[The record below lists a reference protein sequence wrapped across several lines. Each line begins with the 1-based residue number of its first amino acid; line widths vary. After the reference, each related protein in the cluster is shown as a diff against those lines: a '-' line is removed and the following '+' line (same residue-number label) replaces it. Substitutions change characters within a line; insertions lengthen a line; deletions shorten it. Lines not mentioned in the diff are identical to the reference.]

1 MHKRLL
7 GLLATSVIVFAA
19 CGTGTA
25 SNGPGDTGVATA
37 PPATPTPETVDLT
50 SSKYAPEAGTKGGQL
65 LFGDWQEANQFNPYY
80 LTQVTEANVA
90 SAAWASF
97 VVTTN
102 DYKYLPDLAK
112 EIPTTQN
119 GGVVLPGV
127 NGDKMTVTWTLKD
140 GLKWSDGQALTCDDF
155 AYTLSWVKD
164 PGQAGVSTVGYDDVT
179 SIDCPSP
186 TQVVYHFKNVYEGYI
201 NLGTPLPK
209 HYLSSISIADQ
220 LKGAGFRPADMP
232 KVPVSGAFKF
242 ESVTSQQELR
252 MVRNDNYN
260 GFKSGKPA
268 NLDTLIFKWY
278 GSEDAEIA
286 GYAAGEVDIATD
298 LVEADIPTF
307 DSNGHK
313 AELSNIPSLT
323 YEYLALNWA
332 DGKHIDP
339 TTKVGHCSPAATVA
353 DRKAGAAPGT
363 ACPISDPQFRLA
375 LTYAINKDDIIQRA
389 LGGLVKVA
397 NTNVAP
403 DAYYFLD
410 QPPATFDPAK
420 AGQIL
425 DAAGWKAGADGIRVN
440 ADGLRAK
447 IELCSTT
454 KASRI
459 ESLKLMVEELK
470 AVGIEAIAANGSP
483 TDVFN
488 DFNSATPE
496 TPCNIYRG
504 NFDVAEFASSV
515 SIDPIGNYQSYHSS
529 QFEPKGAN
537 LAGVSDPQIDAA
549 LDAVKNTV
557 DFVAVRHA
565 METFQK
571 VYVEKTVEIPLFF
584 RGQLDA
590 VSPKVGN
597 FAANP
602 TSAGPTWNAVDWYLK
617 S

>member
-25 SNGPGDTGVATA
+25 TPTGSGGVSPTTA
-37 PPATPTPETVDLT
+37 AATPTPETVDLT

-80 LTQVTEANVA
+80 LSQVTEANVA

-102 DYKYLPDLAK
+102 DLKYLPDLAK

-119 GGVVLPGV
+119 GEVALPGV
-127 NGDKMTVTWTLKD
+127 NGDKMTITWTLKD
-140 GLKWSDGQALTCDDF
+140 GLKWSDGIALTCDDF
-155 AYTLSWVKD
+155 AYTLGWIKD
-164 PGQAGVSTVGYDDVT
+164 PAQAGLSTVGYDDIT

-209 HYLSSISIADQ
+209 HYMTTFSIADG

-242 ESVTSQQELR
+242 ESVTSGQELR
-252 MVRNDNYN
+252 LVRNDNYN

-268 NLDTLIFKWY
+268 LLDTLIFKWY

-313 AELSNIPSLT
+313 AELINIPSLT

-332 DGKHIDP
+332 DGQHIDP

-454 KASRI
+454 KASRV

-529 QFEPKGAN
+529 QFEPTGGN
-537 LAGVSDPQIDAA
+537 IAGVSDPAIDAA

-571 VYVEKTVEIPLFF
+571 IYVEKTIEIPLFF
-584 RGQLDA
+584 RGELDA

-617 S
+617 G

>member
-25 SNGPGDTGVATA
+25 TPTGSGGVSPTTA
-37 PPATPTPETVDLT
+37 AATPTPETVDLT

-80 LTQVTEANVA
+80 LSQVTEANVA

-97 VVTTN
+97 VVTTY

-119 GGVVLPGV
+119 GEVALPGV
-127 NGDKMTVTWTLKD
+127 NGDKMTITWTLKD
-140 GLKWSDGQALTCDDF
+140 GLKWSDGIALTCDDF
-155 AYTLSWVKD
+155 AYTLGWIKD
-164 PGQAGVSTVGYDDVT
+164 PAQAGLSTVGYDDIT
-179 SIDCPSP
+179 AIDCPSP

-209 HYLSSISIADQ
+209 HYMTTFSIADG

-242 ESVTSQQELR
+242 ESVTSGQELR
-252 MVRNDNYN
+252 LVRNDNYN

-268 NLDTLIFKWY
+268 LLDTLIFKWY

-313 AELSNIPSLT
+313 AELINIPSLT

-332 DGKHIDP
+332 DGQHIDP

-529 QFEPKGAN
+529 QFEPTGGN
-537 LAGVSDPQIDAA
+537 IAGVSDPAIDAA

-571 VYVEKTVEIPLFF
+571 IYVEKTIEIPLFF
-584 RGQLDA
+584 RGELDA

-617 S
+617 G

>member
-25 SNGPGDTGVATA
+25 TPTGSGGVSPTTA
-37 PPATPTPETVDLT
+37 AATPTPETVDLT

-80 LTQVTEANVA
+80 LSQVTEANVA

-97 VVTTN
+97 VVTTY

-119 GGVVLPGV
+119 GEVALPGV
-127 NGDKMTVTWTLKD
+127 NGDKMTITWTLKD
-140 GLKWSDGQALTCDDF
+140 GLKWSDGIALTCDDF
-155 AYTLSWVKD
+155 AYTLGWIKD
-164 PGQAGVSTVGYDDVT
+164 PAQAGLSTVGYDDIT

-209 HYLSSISIADQ
+209 HYMTTFSIADG

-242 ESVTSQQELR
+242 ESVTSGQELR
-252 MVRNDNYN
+252 LVRNDNYN

-268 NLDTLIFKWY
+268 LLDTLIFKWY

-313 AELSNIPSLT
+313 AELINIPSLT

-332 DGKHIDP
+332 DGQHIDP

-397 NTNVAP
+397 NTNVAQ

-529 QFEPKGAN
+529 QFEPTGGN
-537 LAGVSDPQIDAA
+537 IAGVSDPAIDAA

-571 VYVEKTVEIPLFF
+571 IYVEKTIEIPLFF
-584 RGQLDA
+584 RGELDA

-617 S
+617 G